1 MITFQLDI
9 GGPLSPAS
17 SGPQTNEI
25 EVLDALR
32 PEAAS
37 VIVFEDEGEVNRQLL
52 LRKLGSLV
60 PEKEARGVPP
70 DGNEPVTVI
79 EACPSCEIALGAT
92 RRDEGEKSNT
102 VTRWGNEMLKTG
114 LLLPWP
120 TTKCSTHA

>member
-1 MITFQLDI
+1 MATFQLDI

-37 VIVFEDEGEVNRQLL
+37 VKVLADEGEVNKQLL

-60 PEKEARGVPP
+60 PEKDARCTTP
-70 DGNEPVTVI
+70 DGKSPDTVR
-79 EACPSCEIALGAT
+79 ATWCPC
-92 RRDEGEKSNT
+92 RRMI
-102 VTRWGNEMLKTG
+102 VTG
-114 LLLPWP
+114 LPPFCATSCQDLNVFTQHLCR
-120 TTKCSTHA
+120 T

>member
-1 MITFQLDI
+1 MTTFQLDI

-37 VIVFEDEGEVNRQLL
+37 VKVLADEGEVNKQLL

-60 PEKEARGVPP
+60 PEKEARCTTP
-70 DGNEPVTVI
+70 DGKSPDTVI
-79 EACPSCEIALGAT
+79 DA
-92 RRDEGEKSNT
+92 
-102 VTRWGNEMLKTG
+102 
-114 LLLPWP
+114 
-120 TTKCSTHA
+120 

>member
-25 EVLDALR
+25 EVLDVLR

-92 RRDEGEKSNT
+92 RRDEGEKSKT
-102 VTRWGNEMLKTG
+102 VTRWGNEILKTG
-114 LLLPWP
+114 LLLLWP
-120 TTKCSTHA
+120 TTKCSSHA